1 MISINPWELFWTV
14 INFFLLYFILKN
26 LLYKPIIRFM
36 DERQAR
42 IDAGFAAEKKAQEAL
57 TSSKAQLTD
66 EKAKCAQDARER
78 LERDKAAYEAKQAQ
92 LARAYHDKSTQKRQE
107 LKKTVAEN
115 VNEEQARFD
124 ENEQELAELLITR
137 LLCADKVESN

>member
-26 LLYKPIIRFM
+26 LLYKPLIRFM

-57 TSSKAQLTD
+57 MGSKALLLD
-66 EKAKCAQDARER
+66 ERQRCSQDAREL
-78 LERDKAAYEAKQAQ
+78 LERDKSAYEAKQAQ
-92 LARAYHDKSTQKRQE
+92 LARAYREQSVLRRQE
-107 LKKTVAEN
+107 LKKTVAETA
-115 VNEEQARFD
+115 NEEQARFD
-124 ENEQELAELLITR
+124 ENEKELAELLASR
-137 LLCADKVESN
+137 LLSTDAAE